1 MPVGCLHVP
10 IPPGMLE
17 RWVKNRN
24 RLLGSLVPSWG
35 MPPKRC
41 KTGIR
46 TTSHSADS
54 GISFELRSQS
64 TVPLLAVAH
73 GSVVHGHLLCT
84 QYSGGRRRASGTR
97 KRWIHCFSCPSMYRL
112 CIRAPRSPIST
123 KCPPRSR
130 RAPGNPLSPGFISR
144 LGDGD
149 ARNRNGLFNGTCT
162 KLMTGSSGCGRRVA
176 RDRILVDL
184 WGPLCKLNIELAL
197 WKVPCRNRPNRTV
210 RSLGKLHSREGARK
224 ASIGKEPDTEQ
235 VRWHRRAPK
244 LQGG

>member
-1 MPVGCLHVP
+1 VSPALGSGRDSLTPRSCSSFRACGIQPPPPTLPAGCVTHCCASPRGQKRIAFRCSGVPSRMPVGCLHVP

-64 TVPLLAVAH
+64 TVLLLAVVH

-84 QYSGGRRRASGTR
+84 VHSTRVAGGELQGHESDGFTASVAHPCTDCVSERRGPQYQQSVHRGADAQRATRSPPALFPDSGMGTR
-97 KRWIHCFSCPSMYRL
+97 GTGMVCSMEH
-112 CIRAPRSPIST
+112 AQS
-123 KCPPRSR
+123 
-130 RAPGNPLSPGFISR
+130 
-144 LGDGD
+144 
-149 ARNRNGLFNGTCT
+149 
-162 KLMTGSSGCGRRVA
+162 
-176 RDRILVDL
+176 
-184 WGPLCKLNIELAL
+184 
-197 WKVPCRNRPNRTV
+197 
-210 RSLGKLHSREGARK
+210 
-224 ASIGKEPDTEQ
+224 
-235 VRWHRRAPK
+235 
-244 LQGG
+244 